1 LALIWISF
9 VIDQQKFS
17 NYLNYFMLSPILRP
31 SDMKPCQRL
40 TFLRTVFLLFTAS
53 AAPVS
58 AQSGY
63 YNITQLPIANAM
75 QPSINNSG
83 EIVWALNGD
92 GGIFSS
98 VRGKLADSG
107 LFPHLANSG
116 EVVYAG
122 WFGGPGWDLVSTTR
136 GRLTYGGIIDV
147 NRSTFDVN
155 AQGEAVYT
163 AMDTN
168 NFLQIFSTVRGQIT
182 FGAGTHLN
190 PCINDLGEIIWSQYV
205 GGPAELDSSARGI
218 IPGLYPWPLALNN
231 LGEFC
236 YSGDLTGPP
245 GNYSSPHI
253 FSSSHGVV
261 INNPNQF
268 QWNGSINDAGT
279 IVWEAPDASGSSTWY
294 LYEAEW
300 VSMDTNPPVITR
312 ITTMPDPLWPP
323 NNRLVQVTLTVEATD
338 DYDPAPV
345 SSIVQV
351 ISNGRQNPSDWA
363 ITGPLTVE
371 LRARPDRVYTIVVE
385 CRDASGNVSSKSTT
399 VKVAH
404 DIRRRHWNH
413 RENFRDHSPFP
424 D

>member
-1 LALIWISF
+1 
-9 VIDQQKFS
+9 
-17 NYLNYFMLSPILRP
+17 
-31 SDMKPCQRL
+31 MKHCWRL
-40 TFLRTVFLLFTAS
+40 TFLRTVLLLFAAS
-53 AAPVS
+53 AVPVS

-75 QPSINNSG
+75 EPSINNSG
-83 EIVWALNGD
+83 EIVWAVNGD

-107 LFPHLANSG
+107 LFPRLANSG

-122 WFGGPGWDLVSTTR
+122 WFGGPAWDLVSTTR
-136 GRLTYGGIIDV
+136 ERLTYGSIIDV

-155 AQGEAVYT
+155 AHGEAVY
-163 AMDTN
+163 AAKDTN

-182 FGAGTHLN
+182 FGAGTHLA
-190 PCINDLGEIIWSQYV
+190 PCINDFGEIIWSQYV
-205 GGPAELDSSARGI
+205 GGPAELVSSTRGV

-231 LGEFC
+231 LDELC
-236 YSGDLTGPP
+236 YSGDLEGPP
-245 GNYSSPHI
+245 DYYSSPHI
-253 FSSSHGVV
+253 FSSVHGVV
-261 INNPNQF
+261 INDTNQF

-279 IVWEAPDASGSSTWY
+279 IVWEAPDSPGSPTWH
-294 LYEAEW
+294 LYEAQW
-300 VSMDTNPPVITR
+300 VSLDTNPPVITQ
-312 ITTMPDPLWPP
+312 ITATPDRLWPP
-323 NNRLVQVTLTVEATD
+323 NNRLVPVTLTVQATD

-351 ISNGRQNPSDWA
+351 ISNGRQNPHDGVVPGRSPAKKSLMPGRQNPPDWI
-363 ITGPLTVE
+363 ITGPLTVN

-399 VKVAH
+399 VKVSR
-404 DIRRRHWNH
+404 DNWDH
-413 RENFRDHSPFP
+413 RVNGRGHSPF

>member
-1 LALIWISF
+1 MKILKLLELF
-9 VIDQQKFS
+9 YV
-17 NYLNYFMLSPILRP
+17 SPIIRL
-31 SDMKPCQRL
+31 SDMKHCWRL
-40 TFLRTVFLLFTAS
+40 TFLRTVLLLFTAS

-83 EIVWALNGD
+83 EIVWAVNLD

-107 LFPHLANSG
+107 VFPHLANSG

-122 WFGGPGWDLVSTTR
+122 WFGGPAWDLVSTTR

-155 AQGEAVYT
+155 AHGEAVYT

-182 FGAGTHLN
+182 FGAGTHMT

-205 GGPAELDSSARGI
+205 GGPAELVSSTRGV
-218 IPGLYPWPLALNN
+218 IPGLYPEPLALNN
-231 LGEFC
+231 LDEFC
-236 YSGDLTGPP
+236 YSGNLEGPP
-245 GNYSSPHI
+245 DYYSSPHI
-253 FSSSHGVV
+253 FSSVHGVV
-261 INNPNQF
+261 INDTNQF

-279 IVWEAPDASGSSTWY
+279 IVWEAPDSPGSPTWH
-294 LYEAEW
+294 LYEAQW
-300 VSMDTNPPVITR
+300 VSDTNPPVITQ
-312 ITTMPDPLWPP
+312 ITATPDQLWPP
-323 NNRLVQVTLTVEATD
+323 NNRLVPVTLTVEATD

-351 ISNGRQNPSDWA
+351 ISNGRQNPHDWV
-363 ITGPLTVE
+363 ITGPLTVK
-371 LRARPDRVYTIVVE
+371 LRATPSARLDRVYTIVVE
-385 CRDASGNVSSKSTT
+385 CRGASGNVSSKSTT
-399 VKVAH
+399 VKVSR
-404 DIRRRHWNH
+404 DNWDH
-413 RENFRDHSPFP
+413 RVKGRGHSPF